1 MLCRGLRPSPSRI
14 RIEKSKD
21 LERDPEADEEME
33 ALQETIRVL
42 GTGGKGKGKRNGKDD
57 HKKVMTEDELESY
70 LAEGREVHMVLP
82 SRRALIRRLE

>member
-1 MLCRGLRPSPSRI
+1 
-14 RIEKSKD
+14 
-21 LERDPEADEEME
+21 ME

-42 GTGGKGKGKRNGKDD
+42 GTGGKGKGNGKDD